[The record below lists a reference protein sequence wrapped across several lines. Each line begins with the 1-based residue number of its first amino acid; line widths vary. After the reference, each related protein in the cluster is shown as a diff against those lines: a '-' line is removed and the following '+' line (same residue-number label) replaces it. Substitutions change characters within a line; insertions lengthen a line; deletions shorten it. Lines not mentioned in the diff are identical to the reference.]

1 MRKLNLLTS
10 FVSMLALGA
19 ALGFA
24 SPASAQSS
32 SDNVDVLDQ
41 AGDAGDQPVDGHR
54 RHPGPAHQL
63 VKAVRETCAC
73 GDVACATAALDTA
86 IAELLDKLPES
97 CDEACQT
104 KAAQR
109 LAAAKVKI
117 LERVQAAADDPTLCE
132 KPVHADP
139 TGEPPAR
146 PTGEPWTSAPGA
158 SRCAPSLSN

>member
-1 MRKLNLLTS
+1 MRTLNLLTT

-32 SDNVDVLDQ
+32 ASGVDVLDQ
-41 AGDAGDQPVDGHR
+41 GGDPGDQPVDGHR
-54 RHPGPAHQL
+54 RHPRPAHQL
-63 VKAVRETCAC
+63 VKAVRENCAC

-86 IAELLDKLPES
+86 IAELLGKLPES

-104 KAAQR
+104 KAAER
-109 LAAAKVKI
+109 LAEAKVKI

-132 KPVHADP
+132 KPVHAAP
-139 TGEPPAR
+139 TGEPRVR
-146 PTGEPWTSAPGA
+146 PTGEPGGRGPG
-158 SRCAPSLSN
+158 RGGRPGRP